1 MSDQLATQPLEG
13 SLRAA
18 DDRRLAVWSD
28 ISRAS
33 TKDSAAIEAL
43 LYGPIDF
50 LLARPDQLAE
60 LHVPNRVG
68 RAALASGAGTI
79 DAAADQ
85 APIVVVEDPEL
96 LPLVHRTDRLAGL
109 RSVIS
114 DAASLEAHRQA
125 AADADVL
132 IVRLADATNIPLE
145 LLIAEAQ
152 GSRARVVKEVERSED
167 ALVAGGVLESGP
179 SGVLFQLGDL
189 DEVVA
194 LNKAIGE
201 SEKRQLDL
209 VPVRVTNLKHVG
221 MGYRG
226 CVDTIS
232 LFEKD
237 EGMIVGST
245 SHGGLLV
252 CAEVHH
258 LPYMNLRPFRVN
270 AGAVHSYLW
279 GPDLSEYITDLSPGS
294 RVLAVNTKGVARPV
308 AVGRV
313 KIEVRPLRLLEARAE
328 DGTELNLFI
337 QDDWHVRIF
346 DADGLPRNCTTVEVG
361 DRLLAHVCEPGRHVG
376 IKVDETIDER

>member
-1 MSDQLATQPLEG
+1 MADQLATQGLEG
-13 SLRAA
+13 SLRAG

-28 ISRAS
+28 ISGAGPE
-33 TKDSAAIEAL
+33 DGAAIEAL

-68 RAALASGAGTI
+68 LAALSTGEGSI
-79 DAAADQ
+79 ESAANQ
-85 APIVVVEDPEL
+85 APIVVVEDPAL
-96 LPLVHRTDRLAGL
+96 LPKVHKTGRLAAL
-109 RSVIS
+109 RSVI
-114 DAASLEAHRQA
+114 DDGESLEAHRQA
-125 AADADVL
+125 AAAADVL
-132 IVRLADATNIPLE
+132 IVRLSDATNIPLE

-152 GSRARVVKEVERSED
+152 GSRAQIVKEVEHSED
-167 ALVAGGVLESGP
+167 ALVTGGVLETGP
-179 SGVLFQLGDL
+179 SGVLFKLGKL
-189 DEVVA
+189 DEVML
-194 LNKAIGE
+194 LNKAIADA
-201 SEKRQLDL
+201 EKRQMEL
-209 VPVRVTNLKHVG
+209 VTARVTNLKHVG

-226 CVDTIS
+226 CVDTVS

-245 SHGGLLV
+245 SGGGLLV

-270 AGAVHSYLW
+270 AGAVHSYIW
-279 GPDLSEYITDLSPGS
+279 GPDLSEYITDLGPGS
-294 RVLAVNTKGVARPV
+294 SVLGVNTQGVARPV

-313 KIEVRPLRLLEARAE
+313 KIEVRPLRLLEAEAS
-328 DGTELNLFI
+328 DGAKINLFI

-361 DRLLAHVCEPGRHVG
+361 DHLLAYTCEPGRHVG
-376 IKVDETIDER
+376 IKVDETIDEH